1 MSGWDDLM
9 SNIETTTAPTG
20 PAGLLVAVDPP
31 ATPDPLD
38 LPVDQDLYR
47 ACIILT
53 VLLLV
58 FYTLSGQFIEK
69 FRVSQE
75 IHNST

>member
-1 MSGWDDLM
+1 MISDSDDLM

-20 PAGLLVAVDPP
+20 PAGLLVAADPD
-31 ATPDPLD
+31 A
-38 LPVDQDLYR
+38 PVDQDLYR